1 MGIAVGVL
9 DSCKLSKYLLVF
21 CSGGGFNAGEAKVK
35 MAVKNKIIVFSFS
48 EIYYFSGIYNM
59 TIKNKVLFL
68 IVAVLL
74 CSCSVASLN
83 SNALQM
89 PTKSFVKIIHT
100 VEIFSCSD
108 PNDKLC
114 PVGQYLSTGSGM
126 AINLF
131 RNEMTVLTAGHVCE
145 TKYTSAVQKAV
156 QIIQVLDH
164 LGNMHQSWPIL
175 ISHND
180 QAGNSDLCLLWV
192 PTLDVK
198 KINFSTDEPKV
209 GDELAYVGAPM
220 GIYHPPTVPIFK
232 GIYSGL
238 IDPSSAIITAPAIGG
253 SSGAAVLNRRRE
265 IVGVIWGANPEFHH
279 VSVMTSHKSFMLFLK
294 NVRKKVIAANS
305 Q

>member
-1 MGIAVGVL
+1 MLFFCSAGGLAVGV
-9 DSCKLSKYLLVF
+9 
-21 CSGGGFNAGEAKVK
+21 AKVK
-35 MAVKNKIIVFSFS
+35 MAAKNKIIVFSFL

-59 TIKNKVLFL
+59 TVKNKILFL
-68 IVAVLL
+68 IMAILL

-100 VEIFSCSD
+100 VEILSCSD

-145 TKYTSAVQKAV
+145 TKYTSAVQNAV
-156 QIIQVLDH
+156 QIVQVLDH
-164 LGNMHQSWPIL
+164 LGNTHQSWPIL

-180 QAGNSDLCLLWV
+180 QVGNSDLCLLWV
-192 PTLDVK
+192 PTLNVDKV
-198 KINFSTDEPKV
+198 NFSLSEPKI
-209 GDELAYVGAPM
+209 GDELIYIGAPM

-253 SSGAAVLNRRRE
+253 SSGAAVLNSKRE
-265 IVGVIWGANPEFHH
+265 IVGVIWGANPQFHH
-279 VSVMTSHKSFMLFLK
+279 ASVMTSHKSFMMFLRNAK
-294 NVRKKVIAANS
+294 KKVASTNNY